1 VSEPVR
7 LRVYGTPGPQG
18 SKKHVGGGRMVESS
32 KKVGPWREAVTTA
45 AQMAGVAGLRLD
57 GPLLLRVEFVLRR
70 PKSHYT
76 TKGALKPDAPYWVT
90 TTPDLDKLLR
100 STKDG
105 LVQAGVICDDKLVAA
120 GGQHKR
126 YASEGETPGA
136 IVEITRLVE
145 GAC

>member
-1 VSEPVR
+1 VTAPVR

-45 AQMAGVAGLRLD
+45 AQLAGVAGLRLD
-57 GPLLLRVEFVLRR
+57 GPLCVAVEFILKR
-70 PKSHYT
+70 PKWHHR
-76 TKGALKPDAPYWVT
+76 KRGLRPDAPTWVT

-105 LVQAGVICDDKLVAA
+105 LVQAGVIVDDKLVAA
-120 GGQHKR
+120 GSQLKR
-126 YASEGETPGA
+126 YAGADETPGA